1 MKRLVLLFAMI
12 PSMAWSEIPTQKIQP
27 VFISVH
33 ISTNRVIK
41 INTNQIRWFEDYYPP
56 DDLYYGSHIY
66 LIGSNGAIS
75 VIEKPDEIELMMS
88 EVFEKPKPKGK
99 K

>member
-1 MKRLVLLFAMI
+1 M
-12 PSMAWSEIPTQKIQP
+12 
-27 VFISVH
+27 
-33 ISTNRVIK
+33 
-41 INTNQIRWFEDYYPP
+41 IRWFEDYYPP

-66 LIGSNGAIS
+66 LVGNNGAFS

>member
-1 MKRLVLLFAMI
+1 MKKLALLFAMI
-12 PSMAWSEIPTQKIQP
+12 PSMAWSEIPISKVQP
-27 VFISVH
+27 VFITVH
-33 ISTNRVIK
+33 ISETRVLK
-41 INTNQIRWFEDYYPP
+41 INTNQIRWFEDYYPSN
-56 DDLYYGSHIY
+56 DLYYGSHIY

>member
-12 PSMAWSEIPTQKIQP
+12 PTLSFAEIPTQKIQP

-33 ISTNRVIK
+33 ISETRVLK
-41 INTNQIRWFEDYYPP
+41 INTNQIRWFEDYYPSN
-56 DDLYYGSHIY
+56 DLYYGSHIY

>member
-1 MKRLVLLFAMI
+1 MKKWILLFAMI
-12 PSMAWSEIPTQKIQP
+12 PTLAFAEIPTQKTQP
-27 VFISVH
+27 VFITVH

-41 INTNQIRWFEDYYPP
+41 INTNMIRWFEDYYPP

-66 LIGSNGAIS
+66 LVGNNGAFS
-75 VIEKPDEIELMMS
+75 VIEKPDEIELLMS
-88 EVFEKPKPKGK
+88 EGYEKPKPKGK

>member
-1 MKRLVLLFAMI
+1 MKKWLLLLAMI
-12 PSMAWSEIPTQKIQP
+12 PSLGFAEIPTQQVQP

-41 INTNQIRWFEDYYPP
+41 INTNLIRWFEDYYPA
-56 DDLYYGSHIY
+56 DDLYYGSNIY
-66 LIGSNGAIS
+66 LVGNNGAFS
-75 VIEKPDEIELMMS
+75 VIEKPDEIELMLAPGY
-88 EVFEKPKPKGK
+88 EKPKPKGK